1 VTIEIPN
8 FEYSDTACPWV
19 KYELTG
25 TAVTDGDVRLEGTNK
40 IIYSTA
46 VDKKLTFNL
55 IVTSVGGV
63 KKTISS

>member
-1 VTIEIPN
+1 VAIEIPD
-8 FEYSDTACPWV
+8 FHYSDAACPWA

-25 TAVTDGDVRLEGTNK
+25 TAVTDKDVRLDGTKK

-63 KKTISS
+63 KKTVPS